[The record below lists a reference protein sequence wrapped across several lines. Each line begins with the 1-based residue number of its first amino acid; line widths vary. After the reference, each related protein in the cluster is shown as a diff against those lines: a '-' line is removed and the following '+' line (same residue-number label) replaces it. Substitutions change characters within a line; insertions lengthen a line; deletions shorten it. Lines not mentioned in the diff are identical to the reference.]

1 MSTNKPLLIAILA
14 AASTLMV
21 ACNKDNSGTSNSANA
36 TLTHSK
42 DIIFVDNGADAPTL
56 DTVMT
61 QDTNSARVLY
71 DLFEGLTSF
80 DQSNKIIPGLAQSW
94 EISPDAK
101 TYTFHLRPGLKFSD
115 GSPITAQDV
124 VFTWQRL
131 VDPKTASPYNYIGS
145 NIVNGQAII
154 DGKGSPTSLGITAIN
169 NTTVQVK
176 LVHPDA
182 SFLEM
187 ASMPNV
193 GIVSQANLKKFGA
206 QWTNPKNMVT
216 SGAYK
221 LKEWVIQGY
230 ILVEKNPNYYD
241 AKNVAIQ
248 QVKFLPIV
256 DTSSSYSQYQSG
268 GIDVTYSLPVDQYKA
283 IVAEYPDQA
292 HTVTQEGMYYYDLNM
307 TLPKFKDNLKLR
319 QALSMA
325 VDRQV
330 LVKDVLGQGQ
340 TPMYSYVTSTIEG
353 GKFAGLD
360 YAWAKEPRAQQM
372 VEAKKLFT
380 EAGYGPNHPLQISI
394 AYNTLDAHKKIALA
408 VGAMWQQV
416 FGATAIQVTSANQEW
431 KTFLKARNMANY
443 DVARD
448 GWIADYN
455 SVDAYTPL
463 FACKNPQN
471 NSKTCNPQYDKLI
484 TEAQNSPDPQER
496 VTLIRQG
503 IESAMQDYSI
513 IPLYQYAYFRLVKP
527 YVKNYDPT
535 NNHMDH
541 VLSKWY
547 KY

>member
-1 MSTNKPLLIAILA
+1 MTSKPLLATLLA
-14 AASTLMV
+14 ALSIILV
-21 ACNKDNSGTSNSANA
+21 ACNKDNSATNSGSS

-42 DIIFVDNGADAPTL
+42 DIIFVDNGSDAPTL
-56 DTVMT
+56 DPAMT
-61 QDTNSARVLY
+61 QDVTSARILY

-94 EISPDAK
+94 EISSDAK
-101 TYTFHLRPGLKFSD
+101 TYTFHLRPDLKFSD
-115 GSPITAQDV
+115 GTPITAKDV

-131 VDPKTASPYNYIGS
+131 VNPKTASPYNYIGA

-154 DGKGSPTSLGITAIN
+154 DGKAAPATLGVKALDKH
-169 NTTVQVK
+169 TVQIT
-176 LVHPDA
+176 LIHPDA
-182 SFLEM
+182 GFLEIC
-187 ASMPNV
+187 SMPNV
-193 GIVSQANLKKFGA
+193 GIVSRTNINKYGQ
-206 QWTNPKNMVT
+206 QWTAPKNMVT

-230 ILVEKNPNYYD
+230 ILVEKNNNYYD
-241 AKNVAIQ
+241 AKDVAIN

-268 GIDVTYSLPVDQYKA
+268 GIDITYSLPVDQYKA
-283 IVAEYPDQA
+283 IAAEYPDQI

-307 TLPKFKDNLKLR
+307 TLPKFKNNPKLR

-325 VDRQV
+325 VDRQI

-340 TPMYSYVTSTIEG
+340 SPMYSYVTSTIEG

-360 YAWAKEPRAQQM
+360 YAWSKEPRSQQ
-372 VEAKKLFT
+372 VAEAKKLFS
-380 EAGYGPNHPLQISI
+380 EAGYGPNNPLKISI

-416 FGATAIQVTSANQEW
+416 FGTNAIQVTSANQEW

-455 SVDAYTPL
+455 TVNAYTPL
-463 FACKNPQN
+463 FQCNNPQN

-484 TEAQNSPDPQER
+484 QEAQDTPDPQKR
-496 VTLIRQG
+496 IALIRQG

-513 IPLYQYAYFRLVKP
+513 IPLYQYTYFRLVKP